1 MPCCAQIRT
10 CWDLVKHH
18 AGFEERKAAVA
29 LYNSK
34 SRYRKRGLAYVP
46 TKFGIAFT
54 AAFLNQVSPAAALC
68 PGSCL

>member
-1 MPCCAQIRT
+1 M
-10 CWDLVKHH
+10 
-18 AGFEERKAAVA
+18 A

-54 AAFLNQVSPAAALC
+54 AAFLNQVSPARRLHAAAHGL
-68 PGSCL
+68 PQLPA